1 MDEIE
6 RLCKNWNDF
15 GKTDPLW
22 AIASRKEKKG
32 NKWDIDE
39 FFQSGKTQI
48 DQVLRELQLT
58 KIEFGTTIALDF
70 GCGVGRLTQA
80 LANHFDRVV
89 GVDIAPSM
97 IELAQ
102 KYNRFGDRC
111 QYYVNQKNNLS
122 IFEENTFDLI
132 YSADVLQHMDPKIA
146 KIYLEDFLRVLSPKG
161 VLVFQMPSDNS
172 NTIRKV
178 AYQLGVSNRAMRLIS
193 WLKRSPFMEYHYIS
207 KDNMENIISEYGG
220 TVRRAI
226 LTPRSNGVISYHYIV
241 TKE

>member
-122 IFEENTFDLI
+122 IFEENTLI
-132 YSADVLQHMDPKIA
+132 L
-146 KIYLEDFLRVLSPKG
+146 
-161 VLVFQMPSDNS
+161 
-172 NTIRKV
+172 
-178 AYQLGVSNRAMRLIS
+178 
-193 WLKRSPFMEYHYIS
+193 
-207 KDNMENIISEYGG
+207 
-220 TVRRAI
+220 
-226 LTPRSNGVISYHYIV
+226 YIV
-241 TKE
+241 QMYCCIWIPKLQRFTLRIFKGFITKRCISVSDAQ